1 MKTVNIIL
9 LATFLVASMGCG
21 YGSKNY
27 SPTMGA
33 MPAITQL
40 NPNAAAHG
48 SGGFIL
54 TINGMKFA
62 TNAVVNW
69 NGAAQSTAYVTSGQ
83 LTASIP
89 ASKIATMG
97 NVQVTVTNPA
107 MMGSGMNGSGGTMA
121 ETSAPMTFTI
131 Q

>member
-1 MKTVNIIL
+1 MKTFYFIL
-9 LATFLVASMGCG
+9 LATVIAASSGCG

-27 SPTMGA
+27 SPTPGA

-40 NPNAAAHG
+40 SPNAATHG
-48 SGGFIL
+48 GAGFIL
-54 TINGMKFA
+54 TVNGKQFA

-69 NGAAQSTAYVTSGQ
+69 NGAAQATSFVTGAQ
-83 LTASIP
+83 LTISIP
-89 ASKIATMG
+89 ASMISAAG
-97 NVQVTVTNPA
+97 NIQVTVTNPA
-107 MMGSGMNGSGGTMA
+107 TMGSGMYGGTMA